1 MIHERQDHIVKEQQ
15 AFSWRGVADIGRL
28 LGGDIQPLTENGPVT
43 AGLIQQINKVAVLQ
57 NVLDF
62 RGTQQVVG

>member
-15 AFSWRGVADIGRL
+15 SFPRWGIADMGRL
-28 LGGDIQPLTENGPVT
+28 LGRDIQPLTENGPVT
-43 AGLIQQINKVAVLQ
+43 AGLVQQIDKVAVLQ